1 MNKIKVFADRNMA
14 IGQIDPHIY
23 GSFIEHLGRAVYGG
37 IYEPGH
43 PAADADGFR
52 QDVLELIRELGVT
65 IVRYP
70 GGNFVS
76 GYDWKDGI
84 GDKASRPARLDLAW
98 VSIES
103 NQFGTDEFMRWC
115 KKAQI
120 EPMLAVNMGTGTPKD
135 ALELFEYCNHPAG
148 TYFSDLRR
156 KNASDA
162 PYGVRYWCIGNEM
175 DGEWQ
180 ICGLDAESYGKKALQ
195 TARMLRWAE
204 NKKADEPGAAKLVVC
219 GSCHCDM
226 PTYPEW
232 DRIVL
237 ENTYDEADFLSMHRY
252 YEYKKSNK
260 DPLLDFLG
268 SADNMAEFIDTV
280 RSTIRYVK
288 AKKRSKRNV
297 YISFDEWNIW
307 AQSAERTAPAWV
319 QAPHLLEDVYTF
331 RDAIV
336 FGGLMN
342 ALLNNCDVVKAA
354 CLAQLVN
361 VIAPI
366 MTENGG
372 KAIRQSTFYPFAA
385 ASRYGRGETLRTV
398 TDSPVFENMHGKARL
413 LNTAVTHDAAS
424 RRVCAF
430 LCNYGQSAAEV
441 ELELRSFGQLTCEQF
456 LSMENADLDAV
467 NTFASPE
474 AVKPVEKEAVP
485 VGADGTALLRLAPMS
500 WNFIS
505 FRY

>member
-307 AQSAERTAPAWV
+307 AQSAERTAPDWV

-398 TDSPVFENMHGKARL
+398 TDSPMFENMHGKARL

-430 LCNYGQSAAEV
+430 LCNYGQSVAEV
-441 ELELRSFGQLTCEQF
+441 ELELRSFGQLACEQF

-474 AVKPVEKEAVP
+474 VVKPVEKEAVP